1 MTLQEIEKIYD
12 SIESIKSR
20 CSLPIKIKLSLYS
33 ASLKRY
39 KDTIESLKKEV
50 ITEDDAAFEKEK
62 IDLLEQYK
70 NDSPLVNI
78 KLNELITNNSIR
90 YNHYEETIKNIEII
104 YNYECDDVPKIKLSI
119 EDIPDSIEDIPEN
132 VMETI
137 FSLIDDSTDI

>member
-1 MTLQEIEKIYD
+1 MRLGEIEKIYD

-50 ITEDDAAFEKEK
+50 ITEDDAAYEKEK
-62 IDLLEQYK
+62 IDLLEKYK
-70 NDSPLVNI
+70 NDSALANL
-78 KLNELITNNSIR
+78 KLDELITNNPIR
-90 YNHYEETIKNIEII
+90 YKHYSETVTNIEII
-104 YNYECDDVPKIKLSI
+104 YNYECDDVPEIKLSI